1 MLRSR
6 PEASP
11 DETTAARPRLS
22 LGAAAATTARAAES
36 LYEIT
41 KVEPKVAVGGTGT
54 ASLTIK
60 VKGGWHV
67 NDEAPISVALT
78 PPPGSR

>member
-1 MLRSR
+1 MKRLLLAFALMTS
-6 PEASP
+6 
-11 DETTAARPRLS
+11 TA
-22 LGAAAATTARAAES
+22 GAARAADT

-67 NDEAPISVALT
+67 NGEAPISVALT
-78 PPPGSR
+78 PPAPQ